1 MPGFLIALITI
12 VHIGVCI
19 GLMASILLQSGKG
32 GGLAGTFGAGSSQTL
47 FGGRG
52 AATFLSRATTFLAV
66 TFFVTSLTLG
76 INAARSSGLKRSL
89 IQEEARRRGGQR
101 QTEIPGG
108 GSTTSPGPAATQP
121 AQVPAPAGPMPG
133 AVTET
138 PAPAPK
144 AAATTPKRRAATT
157 QPSAPSTAAPANPT
171 PSTNSAPSTGTQ
183 APAGNGSTPPAT
195 NGTQTPA
202 GDGTSTGGK

>member
-1 MPGFLIALITI
+1 MSGFLIALITML
-12 VHIGVCI
+12 HIGVCI

-52 AATFLSRATTFLAV
+52 AATFLSRATTALAV
-66 TFFVTSLTLG
+66 TFFLTSLTLG

-89 IQEEARRRGGQR
+89 IQEEARKRGGQR

-121 AQVPAPAGPMPG
+121 GAGATQGPAAPAGPMPG
-133 AVTET
+133 AVTPT
-138 PAPAPK
+138 PVPAPQQP
-144 AAATTPKRRAATT
+144 AA
-157 QPSAPSTAAPANPT
+157 
-171 PSTNSAPSTGTQ
+171 
-183 APAGNGSTPPAT
+183 
-195 NGTQTPA
+195 
-202 GDGTSTGGK
+202 GGK